1 MKKSLSSLWRWLHI
15 YLSMAGFALLLFF
28 SVTGI
33 TLNHTE
39 WFEDMQTTVTLKG
52 RMDTTIL
59 AGETDRLAVAETLR
73 KSHQVRGTVSS
84 FEVDEEQVTVSF
96 AGPGYAAD
104 AFITRVDG
112 AYEITETRT
121 GIWGMMN
128 DLHKG
133 RDTGTAWRW
142 LIDASAVLMILISL
156 TGMFMLFY
164 LKRKRVAGLVVALA
178 GLLVAWLMY
187 AIWVP

>member
-52 RMDTTIL
+52 GMDTSIL
-59 AGETDRLAVAETLR
+59 TGETNRLAVAETLR
-73 KSHQVRGTVSS
+73 KAHDVRGTVSS

-104 AFITRVDG
+104 AFINRTDG
-112 AYEITETRT
+112 LYEITETRT
-121 GIWGMMN
+121 
-128 DLHKG
+128 
-133 RDTGTAWRW
+133 
-142 LIDASAVLMILISL
+142 
-156 TGMFMLFY
+156 
-164 LKRKRVAGLVVALA
+164 
-178 GLLVAWLMY
+178 
-187 AIWVP
+187 